1 MPIITKIE
9 QQKKNTQRYSIFLD
23 EEYSFSVS
31 EDTLVKLRLKKGNT
45 IDKNELE
52 QILEQ
57 EEINLCK
64 SYGLKLL
71 GYRARSEAEI
81 KDKMIK
87 KGYGV
92 NSIEAA
98 VKYLKELKYIDD
110 EEYARQYIKNRVN
123 TKKLGYNRIKSEL
136 HQKHVDSEIIEDT
149 IKDIFSCEDEYNRA
163 LELAERKMSTSY
175 KNDDTQAAYRK
186 LGGFLQRKGYSM
198 DTIIKVLNKILK

>member
-45 IDKNELE
+45 IDKDELE

-87 KGYGV
+87 KGYSEKSV
-92 NSIEAA
+92 EEAL
-98 VKYLKELKYIDD
+98 KYLRELKYIDD
-110 EEYARQYIKNRVN
+110 EEYARLYIKNRVN

-136 HQKHVDSEIIEDT
+136 YQKRVNGATIEDT
-149 IKDIFSCEDEYNRA
+149 MKEIFSCEDEYDRA

-186 LGGFLQRKGYSM
+186 LGGFLQRKGYSF
-198 DTIIKVLNKILK
+198 DTIMKVLNKVLK